1 MNDDA
6 AARIPSSTGRQ
17 RFNEITN
24 AMYLFHATCT
34 AASLGLADAIGDAP
48 TRVDDIAARLGLHGP
63 SLYRM
68 LRALAAN
75 GIFEELGDS
84 RFQHT
89 ELSRRLR
96 SDHPFSLRALAEF
109 FRSPVQQDAWGGL
122 VDAIRDGKAGFT
134 HRRGKTIYEHLRAD
148 AADSA
153 LFNRAMLDHSL
164 EGSAMAA
171 QAYTRFGEVSSV
183 LDVGGGLGTLAS
195 AIVKAHPHVR
205 ATVLDLP
212 HLEPSATRYLQEAGV
227 GDRVSF
233 HPGDFFEAVPG
244 GHDLYIVKHCLWNWG
259 DDECS
264 RILRVIRRAIGDA
277 NGARLLIMEQILQP
291 SNLARAALADVL
303 MLTISAGGRC
313 RSDGEY
319 RELTREAGFHLDSV
333 LQLEDI
339 AIAELLPV

>member
-1 MNDDA
+1 MWLC
-6 AARIPSSTGRQ
+6 Q
-17 RFNEITN
+17 
-24 AMYLFHATCT
+24 AMCA
-34 AASLGLADAIGDAP
+34 AASLGLSDAIGDAP
-48 TRVDDIAARLGLHGP
+48 THVDDVAARLGLHGP

-75 GIFEELGDS
+75 GIFEELGDR
-84 RFQHT
+84 RFQHS
-89 ELSRRLR
+89 ELSRLLG
-96 SDHPFSLRALAEF
+96 SEHPFSLRALAEF
-109 FRSPVQQDAWGGL
+109 LRSPMQRDAWDGL
-122 VDAIRDGKAGFT
+122 SDAIRDGKAGFT

-153 LFNRAMLDHSL
+153 LFNRAMLDYSL
-164 EGSAMAA
+164 EGAAMIA
-171 QAYTRFGEVSSV
+171 QAYARFGEVSSV

-195 AIVKAHPHVR
+195 AIARAHPQVR

-212 HLEPSATRYLQEAGV
+212 HVEPSATRYLEEAGV
-227 GDRVSF
+227 GDRVRF

-277 NGARLLIMEQILQP
+277 SGARLLIMEQILEP
-291 SNLARAALADVL
+291 SNLARAALSDVL

-313 RSDGEY
+313 RTDAEY
-319 RELTREAGFHLDSV
+319 RELTREAGFQLGSI
-333 LQLEDI
+333 LQLEEI
-339 AIAELLPV
+339 AIAEFVPV